1 VSGHDDEFEDFL
13 ARRKP
18 LFGRAPDD
26 VLEPPEE
33 VDRLVLRQAR
43 EAIEARRAPR
53 AIRGAQWGTPLAVAA
68 TLLVALTVILHDAL
82 PRMKPVPDV
91 SVQQISQQVE
101 YPASVSAPPPAAPAA
116 RTPAAAPAAESGAVV
131 VDLVPSPAPAD
142 EARRAKSEA
151 APTAAWRRDSKSWL
165 AHIERL
171 RAGGKT
177 AEADAEMDEYKRQH
191 RAYAVG
197 PGR

>member
-1 VSGHDDEFEDFL
+1 VSGRDDEFEDFL

-43 EAIEARRAPR
+43 EAIEARRAPH

-68 TLLVALTVILHDAL
+68 TLLVALTVILHGAL
-82 PRMKPVPDV
+82 PRRKPVPDV

-101 YPASVSAPPPAAPAA
+101 YPAPVSAPPPAPPPAQ
-116 RTPAAAPAAESGAVV
+116 TPAAAPAAGSGAVV
-131 VDLVPSPAPAD
+131 VDLGSSAPAD
-142 EARRAKSEA
+142 EARRAKSAA
-151 APTAAWRRDSKSWL
+151 APDAAWRRDSKSWL
-165 AHIERL
+165 AHIEQL
-171 RAGGKT
+171 RAGGRT
-177 AEADAEMDEYKRQH
+177 AEADAELDEYKRQH